1 MSDDPPQRSAPA
13 RRRDRGPIGHDRQA
27 GVGLLDQDLP
37 IPGPRTKA
45 ALALLERHR
54 RRGAQ
59 QLPRPKARAR
69 LITTPS
75 PPAPKP
81 PPRPPRPT
89 CSTISEVSQ
98 QLGLTLRAI
107 RLYEEMGLIACQR
120 GDTNI
125 RTLSH
130 ATKAKLKTIVELK
143 QLGLT
148 LSEIVRLLPDHGS
161 ASPELRAR
169 LEARLLSIA
178 QQREAIVRYLS
189 RLDAERP

>member
-1 MSDDPPQRSAPA
+1 M
-13 RRRDRGPIGHDRQA
+13 
-27 GVGLLDQDLP
+27 DQDLP

-59 QLPRPKARAR
+59 QLPRSKTRAR
-69 LITTPS
+69 STIAKS
-75 PPAPKP
+75 PPGPKP
-81 PPRPPRPT
+81 PPRVTRPT
-89 CSTISEVSQ
+89 CSTIGEVSQ

-120 GDTNI
+120 GDKNN

-130 ATKAKLKTIVELK
+130 TTKAKLKTIVELK

-148 LSEIVRLLPDHGS
+148 ISEIATLLPDNG
-161 ASPELRAR
+161 APSPELRVR

-178 QQREAIVRYLS
+178 QQSDAIVRYLS

>member
-1 MSDDPPQRSAPA
+1 M
-13 RRRDRGPIGHDRQA
+13 
-27 GVGLLDQDLP
+27 DQDLL

-59 QLPRPKARAR
+59 QLPRPKAQAR
-69 LITTPS
+69 LTITKS
-75 PPAPKP
+75 PPAPKS
-81 PPRPPRPT
+81 PPRVARAT
-89 CSTISEVSQ
+89 CSTIGEVSHQ
-98 QLGLTLRAI
+98 FGLTLRAI

-120 GDTNI
+120 GDKNI

-148 LSEIVRLLPDHGS
+148 ISEIATLLPSDDG
-161 ASPELRAR
+161 APLPELRAR
-169 LEARLLSIA
+169 LEARLRSIG
-178 QQREAIVRYLS
+178 QQRDAIVGYLS
-189 RLDAERP
+189 RLDD